1 MNCISL
7 IIGLIMSFFVGSSV
21 VTATVRQK
29 SSLDSLSHKV
39 PSTEYGRVY
48 RTKRVSS
55 PFPVEIKVK
64 GRNLYVV
71 SDYDQMLPVYKES
84 GVFYG
89 IFHINKGTNW
99 FSGLPSGIY
108 IINNIR
114 ITVS

>member
-1 MNCISL
+1 MKYASL
-7 IIGLIMSFFVGSSV
+7 IIGLVMSFFVGSSV
-21 VTATVRQK
+21 ITVTARQK

-48 RTKRVSS
+48 KTRRVSS

-64 GRNLYVV
+64 GSNLYVV
-71 SDYDQMLPVYKES
+71 SNYDQMLPIYKES

-89 IFHINKGTNW
+89 MFHLNKGTNW
-99 FSGLPSGIY
+99 LSGLPRGIY